1 MEKHSPVELDTQRS
15 TLHLVSTTTQKVGTI
30 MARLNTKTSKPRN
43 GATKLKSTGKATIN
57 HQGGV
62 GFLRDEKTE
71 LFLAAVSAL
80 NEDTFYES
88 AQDRRGRIA
97 TLIEQVAQ
105 DTDWIL
111 GLVGWLRKEAGLR
124 TIPSIIAAHAV
135 KARLDKGINGSNR
148 AIISAALG
156 RMDENA
162 EILAYWLETF
172 GRTVPSAVKRG
183 VSDSF
188 LRGLNQNSYLKW
200 RGKANRGAVSLV
212 DVINLTHPKPTTP
225 EQSALLKLVIDE
237 AYGNDTDISDLPVI
251 QARDHV
257 LSHPAESIVK
267 MLSGPDAESI
277 IKDASLTHE
286 VIAGAVGKI
295 PAEVWENLVPTM
307 GYKALRMNL
316 RRIHESGVS
325 DDVIDTITSRL
336 KDAEV
341 IRKSNPMPIE
351 FLAAFRN
358 APLDF
363 APAIQRAA
371 NYSLENV
378 PALDGRTLILVDTS
392 GSMGAPLSERGTLA
406 RLEAA
411 RVFGA
416 ALAIRAEN
424 PTLVTFG
431 SESKEITVKGKDLL
445 RVAESIT
452 NLYSGTETADAIDR
466 HYDKHDRVI
475 VITDEQ
481 PGYSYW
487 SNRRSDVF
495 ENIPENV
502 PTFTWN
508 LAGYRTGHSEIK
520 VNRYTF
526 GGLTDKGFQMI
537 PLLETGLN
545 QGWPWESK

>member
-1 MEKHSPVELDTQRS
+1 
-15 TLHLVSTTTQKVGTI
+15 
-30 MARLNTKTSKPRN
+30 MARLNIKTSKPRN
-43 GATKLKSTGKATIN
+43 GATKLATTGARTIN

-71 LFLAAVSAL
+71 LFLTAVSSL

-88 AQDRRGRIA
+88 AKDRRGRIA
-97 TLIEQVAQ
+97 ELIKSTSV
-105 DTDWIL
+105 DTEWTL
-111 GLVGWLRKEAGLR
+111 GLITWLRKEAGLR

-135 KARLDKGINGSNR
+135 NHRLENKITGSNR
-148 AIISAALG
+148 QIISAALG

-172 GRTVPSAVKRG
+172 GRTIPSAVKRG
-183 VSDSF
+183 VADSF
-188 LRGLNQNSYLKW
+188 LRGLNQGSYLKW
-200 RGKANRGAVSLV
+200 RGKAGRGAVSLV
-212 DVINLTHPKPTTP
+212 DVINLTHPKPSTE
-225 EQSALLKLVIDE
+225 EQASLLKLIVDE
-237 AYGNDTDISDLPVI
+237 AYGNKTNPQGLDII
-251 QARDHV
+251 QNRDAI
-257 LSHPAESIVK
+257 LSLDKDKLVK
-267 MLSGPDAESI
+267 VLSGPGAATVIEE
-277 IKDASLTHE
+277 ASLTHE
-286 VIAGAVGKI
+286 VIAGAIGKI
-295 PAEVWENLVPTM
+295 PAKVWENLVPHM

-316 RRIHESGVS
+316 RRIHEAGVS
-325 DDVIDTITSRL
+325 DDTIDAISARL

-351 FLAAFRN
+351 FLAAYRN

-378 PALDGRTLILVDTS
+378 PSLKGRTLILVDTS
-392 GSMGAPLSERGTLA
+392 GSMCDFLSERGSIT

-416 ALAIRAEN
+416 ALAIRAED

-431 SESKEITVKGKDLL
+431 SDSHEIKVKGKDLL

-452 NLYSGTETADAIDR
+452 DLSSGTDTHGAIDK
-466 HYDKHDRVI
+466 HFKDHDRVI

-481 PGYSYW
+481 PGFSYW
-487 SNRRSDVF
+487 SSRRGDVF
-495 ENIPENV
+495 DNIPENV

-537 PLLETGLN
+537 PLLEAGLN
-545 QGWPWESK
+545 QGWPWE